1 MPFGKLQFFE
11 SRDRLAEDVFELSGV
26 VDSLVEERVSLEGFL
41 GSIAGLLGR
50 GVEGDVFGLRF
61 TVSPAGHSARVHREP
76 GEVAPDVDEVDF
88 RFHPALP
95 DWAERFVGQRLVHAA
110 KLIVRSEV
118 ELRAVDETGD
128 RIRILLGTSGSGERR
143 REMLHLLG
151 LGDARTLTV
160 VAIAGVGQ
168 HPEAA
173 ARLAEDLSEGV
184 TVPMARM
191 GELLVL
197 ILRRRPELDTG
208 IPAGLSIGLG
218 EPLPPERVRE
228 SWEGARTAVRFS
240 LPSRHHRARYRMI
253 DAVVV
258 DICKVGSLRILAD
271 AVDRRGVRDLAD
283 VQAIARLAE
292 EGLPD
297 TLNVLEAVAA
307 TESIRQAAQ
316 LVHMHHNTVAH
327 RVEAAEEVLG
337 FPLREIYGRTRLLI
351 GLTLY
356 RLDRN
361 AEKFRPGVSDR
372 RPRGSVLLAT

>member
-1 MPFGKLQFFE
+1 MPFVKPQLFE
-11 SRDRLAEDVFELSGV
+11 SRDRLVEDVFEFSGA
-26 VDSLVEERVSLEGFL
+26 VDSLVEKRVPLEDFL
-41 GSIAGLLGR
+41 GSVAATLGR
-50 GVEGDVFGLRF
+50 RVEADVFGGRF
-61 TVSPAGHSARVHREP
+61 AGSPDGQSVRIRREP
-76 GEVAPDVDEVDF
+76 GDAVPDVDEVDF
-88 RFHPALP
+88 RLDPPLP
-95 DWAERFVGQRLVHAA
+95 EWAERFVGQRLVHAA
-110 KLIVRSEV
+110 KLLVRSEV
-118 ELRAVDETGD
+118 EVRVVDETGD
-128 RIRILLGTSGSGERR
+128 RVRILLGTSGSAERR

-151 LGDARTLTV
+151 LDGARMLTV
-160 VAIAGVGQ
+160 VAIAGVGRN
-168 HPEAA
+168 PEGA
-173 ARLAEDLSEGV
+173 ARLAEVLSGGGAA
-184 TVPMARM
+184 PMVRL

-208 IPAGLSIGLG
+208 VPAGLSVGLG
-218 EPLPPERVRE
+218 ESLPPERVRD

-240 LPSRHHRARYRMI
+240 LPSPNHRARYRMI

-271 AVDRRGVRDLAD
+271 AVDRRGVQDLAD

-327 RVEAAEEVLG
+327 RVEAAEGVLG

>member
-1 MPFGKLQFFE
+1 M
-11 SRDRLAEDVFELSGV
+11 
-26 VDSLVEERVSLEGFL
+26 
-41 GSIAGLLGR
+41 
-50 GVEGDVFGLRF
+50 
-61 TVSPAGHSARVHREP
+61 
-76 GEVAPDVDEVDF
+76 
-88 RFHPALP
+88 
-95 DWAERFVGQRLVHAA
+95 
-110 KLIVRSEV
+110 
-118 ELRAVDETGD
+118 
-128 RIRILLGTSGSGERR
+128 
-143 REMLHLLG
+143 
-151 LGDARTLTV
+151 
-160 VAIAGVGQ
+160 
-168 HPEAA
+168 
-173 ARLAEDLSEGV
+173 
-184 TVPMARM
+184 
-191 GELLVL
+191 
-197 ILRRRPELDTG
+197 RRRPELHTG
-208 IPAGLSIGLG
+208 VPVGLSVGLG

-240 LPSRHHRARYRMI
+240 LPSPNHRSRYRMI

-271 AVDRRGVRDLAD
+271 AVDRRGVQDLAD
-283 VQAIARLAE
+283 VQAIARLAQ

-327 RVEAAEEVLG
+327 RVEAAEGVLG

>member
-1 MPFGKLQFFE
+1 MKPQLFE
-11 SRDRLAEDVFELSGV
+11 SRDRLVEDVFELSGV
-26 VDSLVEERVSLEGFL
+26 VDSLVEKRVPLEDFL
-41 GSIAGLLGR
+41 GSVATTLGR
-50 GVEGDVFGLRF
+50 RVEADVFGDRF
-61 TVSPAGHSARVHREP
+61 AGSPSGQSARIHREP
-76 GEVAPDVDEVDF
+76 GDAVPDVDEVDF
-88 RFHPALP
+88 RLEPPLP
-95 DWAERFVGQRLVHAA
+95 EWAERFVGQRLVHAA

-118 ELRAVDETGD
+118 EVRVVDETGD
-128 RIRILLGTSGSGERR
+128 RVRILLGTSGSAERR

-151 LGDARTLTV
+151 LDGARMLTV

-168 HPEAA
+168 NPEGA
-173 ARLAEDLSEGV
+173 ARLAEVLSGGAAA
-184 TVPMARM
+184 PMVRL

-197 ILRRRPELDTG
+197 ILRRRPELHTG
-208 IPAGLSIGLG
+208 VPVGLSVGLG

-240 LPSRHHRARYRMI
+240 LPSPNHRSRYRMI

-271 AVDRRGVRDLAD
+271 AVDRRGVQDLAD
-283 VQAIARLAE
+283 VQAIARLAQ

-327 RVEAAEEVLG
+327 RVEAAEGVLG